1 MSAAEAGWLERILAR
16 RFSTASPGI
25 RCLDNCSSAKPF
37 SIFGPSVV
45 QNRRSSIKMHQC
57 GSRSVFLF
65 VSRVPLAPPVLR
77 IFATEGPRRIV
88 KTASHFSF
96 SPALGEFMLT
106 KFHLRKTV
114 SAVLTIAAWATIPM
128 FAANFALAQPAVGPK
143 AAPPITPAPA
153 TGGSGS
159 AATGAPAGTDPAAAT
174 AAAQKTPTEW
184 LIENSVAK
192 GTANTPQYQDITDAI
207 IRFKNGDMPGARDL
221 LRQARQKSQNK
232 LPPVEVM
239 IAKLLAVS
247 NQPGPARAELERAVI
262 ADSKDPEPYL
272 LFAEAALQ
280 DHRITDAAALL
291 AKAKSVSDAYT
302 DNLTRKRD
310 FDIRINAAIANV
322 YQAREQWEDAAKFLD
337 AWLKIDPDNASA
349 HQQMGRT
356 LFQQG
361 KANEARNE
369 FAAAVKIDKNAVN
382 PDIFLAQLYEEH
394 KDHANAKKSVDAAI
408 RMNPN
413 DANVYLAAAR
423 WALATNQL
431 ADAQKFAD
439 SALKIKPD
447 SVDAMISRGTIAR
460 MQGDLKTA
468 ESKLQEASMQAPGNL
483 DASNQ
488 LALVLIEQDDPAK
501 KVRAEQIAQNNMKMT
516 TDGNRFSPEALTTAA
531 WILYRQGRMAEAQQA
546 MGRVLQTGQL
556 SQDGAYYL
564 ARILEDGNR
573 IDDALKLLQTAIDSP
588 SPFAQRDKAAELLS
602 ALKAKQKE
610 QASSKSGDS
619 DKK

>member
-1 MSAAEAGWLERILAR
+1 MIA
-16 RFSTASPGI
+16 
-25 RCLDNCSSAKPF
+25 CL
-37 SIFGPSVV
+37 V
-45 QNRRSSIKMHQC
+45 
-57 GSRSVFLF
+57 
-65 VSRVPLAPPVLR
+65 VLR
-77 IFATEGPRRIV
+77 EKLVAICNAIG
-88 KTASHFSF
+88 
-96 SPALGEFMLT
+96 
-106 KFHLRKTV
+106 
-114 SAVLTIAAWATIPM
+114 
-128 FAANFALAQPAVGPK
+128 
-143 AAPPITPAPA
+143 
-153 TGGSGS
+153 
-159 AATGAPAGTDPAAAT
+159 
-174 AAAQKTPTEW
+174 
-184 LIENSVAK
+184 NSVSK
-192 GTANTPQYQDITDAI
+192 DTANTPQYQDVTDAI
-207 IRFKNGDMPGARDL
+207 IRFRNGDMPGARDL

-232 LPPVEVM
+232 LPLVEVM
-239 IAKLLAVS
+239 IAKLLAIS

-291 AKAKSVSDAYT
+291 TKAKSVADAYT

-382 PDIFLAQLYEEH
+382 PDIFLAQLYEP

-408 RMNPN
+408 RLNPN

-439 SALKIKPD
+439 SALKIKAD
-447 SVDAMISRGTIAR
+447 SVDAMIARGTIAR
-460 MQGDLKTA
+460 MQNDLKTA
-468 ESKLQEASMQAPGNL
+468 EQKLQDASMQAPGNL

-501 KVRAEQIAQNNMKMT
+501 KARAEQIAQNNLKMT

-546 MGRVLQTGQL
+546 MSRVLQTGQL

-602 ALKAKQKE
+602 TLKAKQKE
-610 QASSKSGDS
+610 QASSKGVDA